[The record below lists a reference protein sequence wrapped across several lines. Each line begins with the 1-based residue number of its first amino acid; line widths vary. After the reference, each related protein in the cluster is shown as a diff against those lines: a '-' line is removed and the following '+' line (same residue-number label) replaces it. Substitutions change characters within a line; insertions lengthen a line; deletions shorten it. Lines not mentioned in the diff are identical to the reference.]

1 LLSKADSLLN
11 TSLGSLSFFASKH
24 TLQASKAVQDKE
36 VRGGSHAES
45 FYLRNYVELSEPA
58 LKEFGWMLYTEVLRN
73 IEKIYKLWTMPS
85 RSVPSEHFGNT
96 SEKAHQTRSHTFQLE
111 RGCLPKDLQIKSK
124 TNGTVWH
131 RFDPERKTR

>member
-1 LLSKADSLLN
+1 
-11 TSLGSLSFFASKH
+11 
-24 TLQASKAVQDKE
+24 
-36 VRGGSHAES
+36 
-45 FYLRNYVELSEPA
+45 
-58 LKEFGWMLYTEVLRN
+58 MLYTEVLRN

-124 TNGTVWH
+124 PNGTVWH